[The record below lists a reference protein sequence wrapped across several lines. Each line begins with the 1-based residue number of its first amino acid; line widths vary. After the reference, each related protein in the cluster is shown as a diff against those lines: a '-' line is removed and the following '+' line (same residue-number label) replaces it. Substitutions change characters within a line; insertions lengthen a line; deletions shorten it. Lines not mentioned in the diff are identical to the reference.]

1 VSSLNVRP
9 GAAFGVYPER
19 ERVHPGWLQQSVD
32 RASLLVG
39 NGLFSGAGK
48 RSRIVADIYRQGD
61 VFSNEQIAGLRAQAA
76 QLRRKFATEGQ
87 SDALATASFALAR
100 EAVQRQLNVRLFDEQ
115 LMAGWVMFKGGLAEM
130 APGEGKTLAALLPA
144 CTAALAGIPVHVI
157 STTDRLAKRNAGLL
171 RSVYEALGISVGLIE
186 AGTPIGERRAAY
198 QCDITY
204 CSSKQLAFDY
214 LQDRLLLNRQSGI
227 LQLQVDRLNKAG
239 AVADQLRLRGLCYA
253 IIDDADSI
261 LIDDSLS
268 PLILTRSGR
277 STRSAEDVESDVL
290 ARTSFPR
297 FFQRYLKLS
306 GAASNLREL
315 SQEMHATYGLRV
327 HQIVARKPSL
337 RRIATD
343 QIFVDHSSKW
353 QAICDSA
360 KAMHNNGQPVLV
372 ITRSA
377 EDSAQLG
384 QLLTVA
390 GVPHQLADA
399 SKNDDSLRVLANAGQ
414 RGAVTLSSIALA
426 QGTDIVVDEQAREL
440 GGLHVI
446 LSERHA
452 AARIDDR
459 FMAYSARRGE
469 SGSAVAM
476 LSLEDALAQEFLP
489 AWMRTILQRGQLK
502 GAGQCLR
509 LAQKKQQRLTARARQ
524 QSLTAD
530 RQLDE
535 LLAFSGTAL

>member
-1 VSSLNVRP
+1 MSSLSVRP

-32 RASLLVG
+32 WAALWVSS
-39 NGLFSGAGK
+39 GLFSGAGK
-48 RSRIVADIYRQGD
+48 HGRIIADINRQGD
-61 VFSNEQIAGLRAQAA
+61 VLSKEQVDGLCTQAA
-76 QLRRKFATEGQ
+76 QLRRQFATQGQ
-87 SDALATASFALAR
+87 SDALVTASFALVR
-100 EAVQRQLNVRLFDEQ
+100 EAALQQLNVRLFDEQ

-130 APGEGKTLAALLPA
+130 ATGEGKTVATLLPA
-144 CTAALAGIPVHVI
+144 CAAALAGIPVHVI
-157 STTDRLAKRNAGLL
+157 STNDRLAKRNAKLFKP
-171 RSVYEALGISVGLIE
+171 VYEALGINVGLVE
-186 AGTPIGERRAAY
+186 AGTPIGQRRAAY
-198 QCDITY
+198 QCEVTY

-227 LQLQVDRLNKAG
+227 LQLQLGRLSKTG

-261 LIDDSLS
+261 LIDESLS

-277 STRSAEDVESDVL
+277 ATRSPAKVEGDVL

-306 GAASNLREL
+306 GVASNLREL
-315 SQEMHATYGLRV
+315 TQEMHATYGLRV
-327 HQIVARKPSL
+327 HRVAARKPSL
-337 RRIATD
+337 RRIAAD
-343 QIFVDHSSKW
+343 QVFVGHSSKW

-360 KAMHNNGQPVLV
+360 KEKYRNGQPVLV
-372 ITRSA
+372 ITRSP

-384 QLLTVA
+384 QLLAVA

-399 SKNDDSLRVLANAGQ
+399 NKQDDSVHPLAKAGR
-414 RGAVTLSSIALA
+414 RGAVTVSSMGLGHGAEIPVGDHA
-426 QGTDIVVDEQAREL
+426 QQL

-446 LSERHA
+446 LSERHG

-459 FMAYSARRGE
+459 FMGYCARRGE
-469 SGSAVAM
+469 PGSAAAM
-476 LSLEDALAQEFLP
+476 LSLEDALAQDFLP
-489 AWMRTILQRGQLK
+489 AWMHSLLQRTCLK

-509 LAQKKQQRLTARARQ
+509 LAQKKQQRLAARARQ